1 MVRSLNTGGIKRHVR
16 PENSD
21 IMKVLLP
28 RSYLL
33 GFRTFLKIRV
43 VVQS

>member
-16 PENSD
+16 LEHSE
-21 IMKVLLP
+21 ITKVLLP

-33 GFRTFLKIRV
+33 GFKKFLKISV

>member
-16 PENSD
+16 AEPSE
-21 IMKVLLP
+21 IIKVLLP

-33 GFRTFLKIRV
+33 GFGTSLKISV

>member
-16 PENSD
+16 AEHPE
-21 IMKVLLP
+21 IIKVLLP
-28 RSYLL
+28 LSYLL
-33 GFRTFLKIRV
+33 GFRKSLKISV